1 MDSIVTRGNTTS
13 FTALIATCQTW
24 LSTTT
29 LPALLAD
36 AGVKTTALSPW
47 PLSLSRHVQE
57 HIKASRNPRKAAA
70 QLRETLARRH
80 FDWVIVAD
88 EELLRA
94 LVEDGELTSLVS
106 WFPVDPLNADA
117 LGLLLSKHAFA
128 ERAPKLEIPI
138 PESRF
143 ARSVDEAAACAE
155 AFGYPVVLKGAHGFA
170 GLDVHVITGDTAL
183 RHRAAELLGRH
194 ERVLIQRFIQGVQA
208 SASVLYDRGTV
219 VGYSAYLARCCHP
232 TANSPSTVHERFR
245 HPAIEPI
252 IRTIGAATRFHGFAG
267 IDFMY
272 DASTGELF
280 ALEVNPRPTIGFSGT
295 AGSREFFAPLVK
307 NLLRRAVQSTVAY
320 AGRRPVDV
328 YFPAYLFY
336 FLTRAEKRS
345 LTSYRRALACL
356 AEFRPADFK
365 LAAWQIARFVYDEIG
380 KRLPV
385 LRARLDGQ
393 RRKGPPSGNGDAWTP
408 LLPLPGTGE
417 TPTGRPDRS
426 EVRVCRNGI
435 ATPVFPLLQLRASEL
450 QQVASTE

>member
-1 MDSIVTRGNTTS
+1 VIATRGSTTS

-36 AGVKTTALSPW
+36 AGVKTKALSPW
-47 PLSLSRHVQE
+47 PLSLSRHVGE
-57 HIKASRNPRKAAA
+57 HIKAPRNPRRAAA
-70 QLRETLARRH
+70 LLRDTLARRH

-94 LVEDGELTSLVS
+94 LTEGGELASLAS
-106 WFPVDPLNADA
+106 WFPVDPRNAGA
-117 LGLLLSKHAFA
+117 LRLLLSKHEFA
-128 ERAPKLEIPI
+128 KRAPKLEIPI

-143 ARSVDEAAACAE
+143 AFSVDEAVACAE

-170 GLDVHVITGDTAL
+170 GLDVHVIDGEGAL
-183 RHRAAELLGRH
+183 RHRAAELLVRH
-194 ERVLIQRFIQGVQA
+194 EQVLVQRFINGVQA

-219 VGYSAYLARCCHP
+219 VGYSAYLAQCCHP

-272 DASTGELF
+272 DSSSGELY

-295 AGSREFFAPLVK
+295 AGSRAFFAPLVDK
-307 NLLRRAVQSTVAY
+307 LLRGTAQPTVAY

-336 FLTRAEKRS
+336 FLTRADKRDFG
-345 LTSYRRALACL
+345 SYRRALACL

-380 KRLPV
+380 KRVPA
-385 LRARLDGQ
+385 LRARLDLQ
-393 RRKGPPSGNGDAWTP
+393 RRKTPPNFAAWTP
-408 LLPLPGTGE
+408 PLQLSASE
-417 TPTGRPDRS
+417 ESAAQRPDVLEFRACTVDASSAVLPPLQLQRS
-426 EVRVCRNGI
+426 EL
-435 ATPVFPLLQLRASEL
+435 PH
-450 QQVASTE
+450 VASAE